1 MLEPAQVLARYPAH
15 RWTLGSL
22 LASRAGSAGQREFL
36 VFGERSWTYSQ
47 TLLEVDRSAAMLQAR
62 GIGAG
67 QRVGVMSLNHPST
80 VFVFF
85 ALARLGAVMVPV
97 NPEFRAEEARY
108 VLSHAEVSGVV
119 CSPTALETVR
129 GALAPTPLRPW
140 LMLNEPPEGDDAASR
155 DAAAAP
161 ELFDAAVQRANA
173 GAPAA
178 QPLGSAAPAATEQAD
193 APCVFIYTSGTTGF
207 PKGVM
212 HSQRNVV
219 LAGEGFVQRM
229 YLQPDDRLMCI
240 LPMFHINALFYSLA
254 GALAAGAALVLISR
268 FSASRFWVDVARFR
282 ATEVNTMAAVS
293 TILMRRPRDEFVPGH
308 ALRKIYGAP
317 FTAEIYRVF
326 NEEFGV
332 PSLIEGY
339 GMSEIPGALNNPF
352 LGPHKIGSM
361 GQPSRHPDPALRLA
375 ELRVVDD
382 AGAELPDGQTGELV
396 VKTPMLMKGYY
407 RDPQQTEA
415 AFRDGWFLTGDLAW
429 RDNDGY
435 FWFVARKKD
444 IIRRRGENISGAEL
458 DRIVELHPDVVQA
471 AAIPVPNEL
480 GDDEI
485 LVAAILK
492 PGAALSEQGLADWV
506 RERLAAAKMPRYV
519 VFVDALP
526 QTPTHRVAKFKMRA
540 DKTLQLRAVDLTA
553 AGAAARGSAAAAA
566 PTAAAKPGARSA

>member
-1 MLEPAQVLARYPAH
+1 VTVLEPAQVLARYPAH

-22 LASRAGSAGQREFL
+22 LASRAGGAGEREFL
-36 VFGERSWTYSQ
+36 VFGERSWTYAQ
-47 TLLEVDRSAAMLQAR
+47 TLIEVDRTAAMLHAR

-80 VFVFF
+80 VFVLF

-108 VLSHAEVSGVV
+108 VLSHAEVSGVI
-119 CSPTALETVR
+119 CSPAALQTVR
-129 GALAPTPLRPW
+129 DALAPTQLRPW
-140 LMLNEPPEGDDAASR
+140 LMLNEAQDGATAPHGEAAT
-155 DAAAAP
+155 P
-161 ELFDAAVQRANA
+161 ELFDTALQRAHA
-173 GAPAA
+173 DAP
-178 QPLGSAAPAATEQAD
+178 LAPEASEQAD

-229 YLQPDDRLMCI
+229 YLQPDERLMCI
-240 LPMFHINALFYSLA
+240 LPMFHINALFYSLT
-254 GALAAGAALVLISR
+254 GALCAGAALILISR
-268 FSASRFWVDVARFR
+268 FSASRFWVDVARYR

-293 TILMRRPRDEFVPGH
+293 SILMRRSRDEFVPGH

-352 LGPHKIGSM
+352 LGPHKVGSM
-361 GQPSRHPDPALRLA
+361 GQPSRHPNPALRLA

-382 AGAELPDGQTGELV
+382 EGTELPDGQTGELV
-396 VKTPMLMKGYY
+396 VKTPMVMRGYY
-407 RDPQQTEA
+407 RDPQQTDA

-429 RDNDGY
+429 RDSDGY

-458 DRIVELHPDVVQA
+458 DRIIEMHPDVVQA

-485 LVAAILK
+485 LVAATLK
-492 PGAALSEQGLADWV
+492 PGATLTEKGVADWV
-506 RERLAAAKMPRYV
+506 RERLAAAKVPRYV

-540 DKTLQLRAVDLTA
+540 DKTLQLRAVDLS
-553 AGAAARGSAAAAA
+553 SAAAPA
-566 PTAAAKPGARSA
+566 PADLAAAAKAA